1 MARGWESKSVEE
13 QVQEHQSRGEENKKK
28 QLTPEQSESRRKREV
43 LLLSRSRVQKDLQAS
58 QNPRHRDQLNSALA
72 DLESQ
77 IAELTE
83 KSDSFS

>member
-1 MARGWESKSVEE
+1 MARGWERKSVEE
-13 QVQEHQSRGEENKKK
+13 QVQEHQQKKENKKK
-28 QLTPEQSESRRKREV
+28 QLTAEQLESRRKREV

-72 DLESQ
+72 DLDSQ

-83 KSDSFS
+83 KS